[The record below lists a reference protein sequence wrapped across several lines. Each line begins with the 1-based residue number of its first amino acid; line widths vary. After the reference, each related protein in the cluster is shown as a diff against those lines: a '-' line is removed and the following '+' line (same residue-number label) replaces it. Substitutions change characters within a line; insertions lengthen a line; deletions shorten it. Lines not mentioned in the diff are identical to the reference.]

1 MPKNDNPIKTNNLP
15 SCLHQRFEAQVER
28 TPDAIAVVFEN
39 QQLSYRALNA
49 RANQVA
55 HYLKTLGVEP
65 EVLVGLCVERSIEM
79 IVGLL
84 GILKAGGAYVPL
96 DPAYP
101 KERIAFMLAD
111 AQVPVLL
118 TQKKWGFTEEAAQV
132 ICLDSDWA
140 IIGSEENVVS
150 GVTTENLA
158 YVIYT
163 SGSTGKP
170 KGVTIEHRS
179 VLNLSNALYQSIYSH
194 YQNTPLRVSLNGS
207 LAFDTS
213 VKQII
218 QLLHGHTL
226 DIIPESRRFEDTA
239 LLDYLRD
246 HQIDVF
252 DCTPSQLELLI
263 SAGLL
268 SQAAPKIVLIGGE
281 PINESTWQALAHA
294 KNIRFY
300 NLYGPTECTVD
311 ATFCD
316 VQSST
321 KPVIGKALAHVETDI
336 LDQQLQSVPVGESG
350 ELHIGGVGLARDYL
364 NRPELTAEKFILKP
378 NLTGF
383 KNGSGLVS
391 SDIRLYKTGDLARYL
406 PDGNIEFLGRIDNQV
421 KLRGFRIE
429 LGEIE
434 TVLAQHPDVQQA
446 VVTVREEIVGD
457 KRLVGYVV
465 PKPSRSP
472 TIASQPRYTLPNNLA
487 IAHLNKN
494 ETDFLYEEIFEINAY
509 LKHGITIK
517 DGDCIFDVGTN
528 IGLFSL
534 FTHLSAHNVKVY
546 GFEPNPFVFEKLKL
560 NTALYEVDAKLFNC
574 GLSGETKTAN
584 FTFYPKFSFLS
595 GLYADAD
602 DEKEIVKSFLHKQPT
617 KNLRGF
623 QNLGG
628 LAKTKNLGG
637 LAPLTQEEEL
647 LEELLTD
654 KFKSETFE
662 VPLRTLSEIIKE
674 NHIENIDLLKIN
686 VEKSEWDVLA
696 GIAEEDWQKI
706 HQIALEVHDIENR
719 LEQVIALFEKQGY
732 HIVVEQDW
740 SLDETAKT
748 NHYIYAIRGSR
759 ADLKARQSERALPK
773 LPEPIL
779 TTNELRDFLNK
790 RLPDYMVPSAFVL
803 LEALPLTPNGKIDR
817 QALPFPDQSQ
827 LNKTDYVVPNNPT
840 EKLLATLFSDV
851 LRVEQIGVH
860 DSFFELGGHSL
871 LATRIISRMREIFQT
886 DVPISVLFD
895 KPTVATLAAY
905 IDSLVPLKSLEPPT
919 IPVEIKNEVLSNEV
933 HTAPLSITQQSFW
946 LFEQLHPNTPT
957 FNIPL
962 AYQLTGK
969 LNFYLLEHALSEIVR
984 RHATLR
990 THFEVNETSVPQQRI
1005 IPPAPYL
1012 VKVIDLRREKSE
1024 TQQVIN
1030 EEIRRPFDLGQACLW
1045 RATVLRLDE
1054 EEQIL
1059 LLIFHHLIT
1068 DGWTIGLFIEE
1079 LIGLYAE
1086 LSCSHHSEY
1095 ATRSVE
1101 EGIPKRSLGTRQ
1113 QSLETGQRHLG
1124 TSQKTRHYRYTDF
1137 CRWQEQWLQSEQY
1150 QSQMAYWQSQ
1160 LKGPLPILELPT
1172 DYPRPPVQTYQGA
1185 RQPIII
1191 SPSLTTA
1198 LNQFSHQQG
1207 VTLFMTLLAA
1217 FKTLLYRYT
1226 GQTDL
1231 SVGTAAAGRQGI
1243 EWENVMGLFIN
1254 NLVLRTTLSGQTP
1267 FVSFLK
1273 QVREVALAAY
1283 NHQDLP
1289 FKNLIDSLQPE
1300 RELSHNLLFQT
1311 FFLLQNFDFPELKLD
1326 GLTTTPLNVNTGTVK
1341 FDLTLELYEKAE
1353 GITGWFEYNTA
1364 LFSAATMQ
1372 RMVGHFQTLLESII
1386 AAPETSLSTL
1396 RILTE
1401 AEHHFV
1407 VRSDA
1412 HICPTNAFT
1421 ELAKADIEQ
1430 SIPERFEQQVRK
1442 YPDHIAVQ
1450 TKHEALTYFSLNERA
1465 NQVAQTLLKECD
1477 SGNIA
1482 LLFEHEISMIV
1493 GIFGVLKAGLTYIP
1507 LAPDLPTQ
1515 RLLYILQDSQA
1526 SVLLTNNLN
1535 WKLAQ
1540 ELRSDILSVINIEEP
1555 HPQQEKIRL
1564 FRQSAVL
1571 PSAVLPSAVLPSAVL
1586 PDTLAYI
1593 LYTSGSTGQPKGVM
1607 QNHRNVLHF
1616 IRNYTNKLHINAE
1629 DKLTLFSAYSFD
1641 AAVMD
1646 IFGALL
1652 NGATLYPINIK
1663 EDSLANPVKEFIK
1676 KQEMTIYHSTPT
1688 VYRHFIS
1695 TLMEEDRFPKL
1706 RLIVLGGEEVYKSDV
1721 DLYKQFF
1728 SENCLFINGLGP
1740 TESTVS
1746 LQYFINKQTSN
1757 PQQTVPVGYPVD
1769 DTEVLLHNEAGEKT
1783 ELYGEIAL
1791 KSAYVALGYWQ
1802 KPEIT
1807 QAAFLSDGKQ
1817 RLYRTGDM
1825 GRLRTDGCLEFV
1837 GRKDAQIK
1845 LRGYRIELG
1854 EIETILDQQ
1863 VAVQESLVIVWK
1875 DFSDL
1880 KRLVAYVVPSSP
1892 QEELGEELRRF
1903 LKDKLPNYMV
1913 PSAFVILDKIPLL
1926 PNGKVDRRHLPIPE
1940 IDKTRYCA
1948 PRNAL
1953 EQQLTKIWEKILGIS
1968 PIGIHDNFFDIGGH
1982 SLLAVKLLSLI
1993 EKHLDKHLPLIT
2005 LFQAPTIAQLASLLR
2020 DENYTISW
2028 RILEVV
2034 QTQGSRLPFFFLCP
2048 TGYARSLVKVLDSNQ
2063 PVYNINLLGFQRL
2076 NQTAPSLE
2084 IIAKRYIQEIQTVQ
2098 PEGPYY
2104 VGGYC
2109 GQAKLAFELARQL
2122 QVQGHKVAFLALIQA
2137 LPYYPRWPLHQH
2149 WHNFLEIGPRY
2160 LFLKIQRRWHDFII
2174 RLKRRLLSRLSNNKV
2189 TEKNSPYE
2197 LNSKFLNSYS
2207 NALENYVPQ
2216 PYPVEITL
2224 FYQSEW
2230 CSKHSVELELAK
2242 SVAAGPIT
2250 LYEIPAKEY
2259 DNLFDTPQV
2268 EILGKQL
2275 KHCLEKKS
2283 SD

>member
-1 MPKNDNPIKTNNLP
+1 MQKNDNPIKTNNLQ
-15 SCLHQRFEAQVER
+15 SCLHQLFEAQVDR

-96 DPAYP
+96 DPTYP
-101 KERIAFMLAD
+101 KKRLTFMLSD

-118 TQKKWGFTEEAAQV
+118 TQKKWGFTEEVAQV
-132 ICLDSDWA
+132 IYLNSDKA
-140 IIGSEENVVS
+140 MIGSEENIIS
-150 GVTTENLA
+150 RVTTENLA

-218 QLLHGHTL
+218 QLLYGHTL
-226 DIIPESRRFEDTA
+226 DIIPESHRFEDTT
-239 LLDYLRD
+239 LLNYLRD
-246 HQIDVF
+246 HQIDMF

-268 SQAAPKIVLIGGE
+268 SQTTPKIVLIGGE
-281 PINESTWQALAHA
+281 PINESTWQALAQA
-294 KNIRFY
+294 KHIRFY

-321 KPVIGKALAHVETDI
+321 KPVIGKALAHIKTDI
-336 LDQQLQSVPVGESG
+336 LDQQLQSVPAGESG
-350 ELHIGGVGLARDYL
+350 ELHISGVGLARGYL
-364 NRPELTAEKFILKP
+364 NRPELTAKKFILK
-378 NLTGF
+378 
-383 KNGSGLVS
+383 SG
-391 SDIRLYKTGDLARYL
+391 IRLYKTGDLARYL

-429 LGEIE
+429 LDEIE
-434 TVLAQHPDVQQA
+434 TVLTQHPDVQQA
-446 VVTVREEIVGD
+446 IVTMRENVVND
-457 KRLVGYVV
+457 KRLIGYIV
-465 PKPSRSP
+465 PKPSRTP
-472 TIASQPRYTLPNNLA
+472 TIANQPRYALPNNLA

-494 ETDFLYEEIFEINAY
+494 ETDFLYKEIFEINAY

-534 FTHLSAHNVKVY
+534 FAHLNANQVKIY

-574 GLSGETKTAN
+574 GLSGESKTAN

-623 QNLGG
+623 E
-628 LAKTKNLGG
+628 TLGG
-637 LAPLTQEEEL
+637 LAPLTQEKEL

-662 VPLRTLSEIIKE
+662 VPLRTLSDVIKE

-686 VEKSEWDVLA
+686 VEKSEWDVLT
-696 GIAEEDWQKI
+696 GIAESDWHKI

-719 LEQVIALFEKQGY
+719 LEQVIALFEKQDY

-748 NHYIYAIRGSR
+748 NHYIYAIRDSR
-759 ADLKARQSERALPK
+759 ADLKARQSEKALPK

-779 TTNELRDFLNK
+779 TASELRDFLNK
-790 RLPDYMVPSAFVL
+790 RLPDYMVPSALVL
-803 LEALPLTPNGKIDR
+803 LETLPLTPNGKIDR
-817 QALPFPDQSQ
+817 QALPFPEQSQ
-827 LNKTDYVVPNNPT
+827 LKKADYVVPNNPT
-840 EKLLATLFSDV
+840 EKLLATLFSNV
-851 LRVEQIGVH
+851 LRIEQIGVH
-860 DSFFELGGHSL
+860 DNFFKLGGHSL
-871 LATRIISRMREIFQT
+871 LATRIISQVRETFQT

-895 KPTVATLAAY
+895 KPTVATLAAHL
-905 IDSLVPLKSLEPPT
+905 DSLVPLKSLEPLT
-919 IPVEIKNEVLSNEV
+919 IPVEIKNEALSNEV
-933 HTAPLSITQQSFW
+933 YTAPLSITQQSFW

-969 LNFYLLEHALSEIVR
+969 LNFYLLEQALSEMVR

-1005 IPPAPYL
+1005 IPPAPYS

-1030 EEIRRPFDLGQACLW
+1030 KEIHRPFDLRQAYLW
-1045 RATVLRLDE
+1045 RATILRLDE
-1054 EEQIL
+1054 QEQIL
-1059 LLIFHHLIT
+1059 LLTFHHLIT
-1068 DGWTIGLFIEE
+1068 DGWTIGLFIDE
-1079 LIGLYAE
+1079 LIALYAE
-1086 LSCSHHSEY
+1086 LSDSNRSEDT
-1095 ATRSVE
+1095 TRSVE
-1101 EGIPKRSLGTRQ
+1101 EGIPKQSLGTRH
-1113 QSLETGQRHLG
+1113 S
-1124 TSQKTRHYRYTDF
+1124 RHYQYTDF

-1198 LNQFSHQQG
+1198 LNQFSHQQT

-1231 SVGTAAAGRQGI
+1231 SVGTAAAGRQRV
-1243 EWENVMGLFIN
+1243 EWENIMGLFIN

-1273 QVREVALAAY
+1273 QVREIALAAY

-1289 FKNLIDSLQPE
+1289 FKNLIDSLHPE
-1300 RELSHNLLFQT
+1300 RDLSHNLLFQT

-1353 GITGWFEYNTA
+1353 SITGWFEYNTA

-1372 RMVGHFQTLLESII
+1372 RMVRHFKTLLESII

-1396 RILTE
+1396 RILTK
-1401 AEHHFV
+1401 AERHFGD
-1407 VRSDA
+1407 RSDA

-1421 ELAKADIEQ
+1421 EFTKADIEQ
-1430 SIPERFEQQVRK
+1430 SIPERFEQKVRK

-1465 NQVAQTLLKECD
+1465 NQVAQTLLKECEN
-1477 SGNIA
+1477 GNIA

-1515 RLLYILQDSQA
+1515 RLLHILQDSQA

-1540 ELRSDILSVINIEEP
+1540 ELRSDILSIINTDEP
-1555 HPQQEKIRL
+1555 HPNHEKIRL
-1564 FRQSAVL
+1564 FRQ
-1571 PSAVLPSAVLPSAVL
+1571 SAVL

-1629 DKLTLFSAYSFD
+1629 DKFTLFSAYSFD

-1721 DLYKQFF
+1721 DFYKQFF
-1728 SENCLFINGLGP
+1728 SRKCLFINGLGP

-1769 DTEVLLHNEAGEKT
+1769 DTDVLLHNEAGEET

-1825 GRLRTDGCLEFV
+1825 GRLRADGGLEFV

-1854 EIETILDQQ
+1854 EIETILDQHI
-1863 VAVQESLVIVWK
+1863 AVQENLVIVWK
-1875 DFSDL
+1875 ESSDL
-1880 KRLVAYVVPSSP
+1880 KRLVAYVVPSCP
-1892 QEELGEELRRF
+1892 QEEFGEELRRF
-1903 LKDKLPNYMV
+1903 LKEKLPNYMV

-1968 PIGIHDNFFDIGGH
+1968 PIGIHDNFFDLGGH

-2005 LFQAPTIAQLASLLR
+2005 LFQAPTIGQLASLLR
-2020 DENYTISW
+2020 DEKGKVSW
-2028 RILEVV
+2028 NVLEEVRPKN
-2034 QTQGSRLPFFFLCP
+2034 GIHFPFFLMGNSRL
-2048 TGYARSLVKVLDSNQ
+2048 ARAILPSLGSEQPVYGLNVINFHSLDSNTLSD
-2063 PVYNINLLGFQRL
+2063 IK
-2076 NQTAPSLE
+2076 E
-2084 IIAKRYIQEIQTVQ
+2084 IAKLCLQEIQIVQ

-2104 VGGYC
+2104 LGGYC
-2109 GQAKLAFELARQL
+2109 IDAPIAFEIAQQL
-2122 QVQGHKVAFLALIQA
+2122 HANGQKVALLVLFDAFLNRIPQWEQG
-2137 LPYYPRWPLHQH
+2137 YSLHHH
-2149 WHNFLEIGPRY
+2149 WLNWQEIGWSYP
-2160 LFLKIQRRWHDFII
+2160 LLKIQKKWPRFLKMIGLKLFELFAEKLKKTQKTLPNQLQYVLFI
-2174 RLKRRLLSRLSNNKV
+2174 
-2189 TEKNSPYE
+2189 
-2197 LNSKFLNSYS
+2197 
-2207 NALENYVPQ
+2207 NAYREAVANYVPEI
-2216 PYPVEITL
+2216 YPGNIT
-2224 FYQSEW
+2224 FFFTSEW
-2230 CSKHSVELELAK
+2230 RLKDSSAFTELAK
-2242 SVAAGPIT
+2242 GDV
-2250 LYEIPAKEY
+2250 EIHHIRGYHE
-2259 DNLFDTPQV
+2259 NLFDTPQV

-2275 KHCLEKKS
+2275 KRCLEKKS